1 MCQVLYFAEKILGQN
16 LVGLWQQRYPRHCF
30 SLHGLVHICIP
41 HPYTPCGRG
50 LYRQGLTRLSW
61 GLPLRFCLASLIYIL
76 IISQGWRFVKRFSQ
90 KIPDFFDYLRYSSPQ
105 STCSCPGVTRRTYSS
120 FALALAVGLDL
131 TLRVCFQPI
140 SVLSPQPGSPLDT
153 LIVSQLGR
161 FVKGFFHSSVM
172 GLEPLGSDASLQP
185 RLLTFVLYHKPF
197 GLSIPFL

>member
-1 MCQVLYFAEKILGQN
+1 M
-16 LVGLWQQRYPRHCF
+16 VGLTEKGAKSYILPRRYLART
-30 SLHGLVHICIP
+30 SLACGSRDIRNIVSACTVWFTLDIP

-120 FALALAVGLDL
+120 FASALAVGLDL
-131 TLRVCFQPI
+131 TLRVCFQLV

-161 FVKGFFHSSVM
+161 FVKGFFTFFFERPRRELTPGATSPSTEN
-172 GLEPLGSDASLQP
+172 LSLSP
-185 RLLTFVLYHKPF
+185 
-197 GLSIPFL
+197 

>member
-1 MCQVLYFAEKILGQN
+1 MVACGSRDIRDIVSACTVWFTLD
-16 LVGLWQQRYPRHCF
+16 
-30 SLHGLVHICIP
+30 IP

-61 GLPLRFCLASLIYIL
+61 GSPLRFCLTSLIYIL

-161 FVKGFFHSSVM
+161 FVKGFSQLF
-172 GLEPLGSDASLQP
+172 
-185 RLLTFVLYHKPF
+185 LTFSRGSYWGGYSIGVS
-197 GLSIPFL
+197 LSP